1 MAKSYSTALFLGRNL
16 TEPTQQVW
24 NFNVGHSLTLS
35 KVKVLVAQLCLTL
48 YDPIDCSPPGSS
60 VHAVSQARIL
70 EWVAISSSRVSS
82 QLGSEP
88 RSPALQ
94 VDFFFFFKTI
104 WATREDFCNSSPTSN
119 PLVGVKSQNVET
131 FCIPN
136 NLTALKLT
144 KCGKIS
150 FPHLLSYVSIS

>member
-94 VDFFFFFKTI
+94 VDFFFFFKPS
-104 WATREDFCNSSPTSN
+104 EP
-119 PLVGVKSQNVET
+119 P
-131 FCIPN
+131 
-136 NLTALKLT
+136 
-144 KCGKIS
+144 GKPSVIAHQ
-150 FPHLLSYVSIS
+150 PQTLLWELRAKM